1 MAHFSPRDLPPT
13 RLPQLCRQLRM
24 LALLWRWMPIIVA
37 TLFSRPLDYVLVAL
51 QAWRFGATAVM
62 EAFVLRR

>member
-1 MAHFSPRDLPPT
+1 MTHFSPRNLPPT
-13 RLPQLCRQLRM
+13 RLSQICTQLRM

-37 TLFSRPLDYVLVAL
+37 PLCSRPLDYVLVAL
-51 QAWRFGATAVM
+51 QAWRFGATAAM